1 MEFTVILI
9 KSIIIGGLLGFSAS
23 MGAARMF
30 HAPSTQGLGAF
41 RTLGEMNACMGDPAS
56 HFLIWIRLFLQ
67 RLGFDCWSRRIYT
80 GCYASDYSQL
90 GSFGLISEK

>member
-41 RTLGEMNACMGDPAS
+41 RTLGEMNACMG
-56 HFLIWIRLFLQ
+56 
-67 RLGFDCWSRRIYT
+67 IYT
-80 GCYASDYSQL
+80 GCHTSDHSQL
-90 GSFGLISEK
+90 GSFGLISKK